1 VRAELEVE
9 LAKELKLETELLLA
23 RVVLRAMGKNESIDL
38 IAIRWLWL
46 ARKAGGRR
54 SEGLGHRRG

>member
-1 VRAELEVE
+1 MRAELEVE

-38 IAIRWLWL
+38 IAI
-46 ARKAGGRR
+46 
-54 SEGLGHRRG
+54 